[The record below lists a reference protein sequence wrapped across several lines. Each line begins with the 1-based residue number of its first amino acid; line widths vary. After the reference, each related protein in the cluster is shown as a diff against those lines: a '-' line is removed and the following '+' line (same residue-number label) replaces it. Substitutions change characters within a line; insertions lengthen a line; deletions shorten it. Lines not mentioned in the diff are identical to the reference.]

1 MEKKAA
7 ESLIKDTFNAK
18 FNLEQYTLFMRNLL
32 NDYDE
37 DKEREWA
44 QGNYIYE
51 SFREHINRF
60 KRLGIYTDPEGN
72 EVELLVIETKA
83 TSKLERART
92 SLRNFVIKRL
102 NDKNRDY
109 ALAAF
114 YSKEDNG
121 EDWRFSY
128 IKIEHESY
136 KDQKGKVKTKK
147 ELTPAKRFS
156 FLVGEHEQPILHKS
170 NCFRYCRM
178 ITATPILKTLKI
190 ASALKR

>member
-7 ESLIKDTFNAK
+7 TELIQKTFNAR

-37 DKEREWA
+37 QKERDWA

-121 EDWRFSY
+121 ADWRFSY

-147 ELTPAKRFS
+147 ELTPTKRFS
-156 FLVGEHEQPILHKS
+156 FLVGEHEHAYTAQKQLLPVLQNDYS
-170 NCFRYCRM
+170 NPN
-178 ITATPILKTLKI
+178 IEDL
-190 ASALKR
+190 